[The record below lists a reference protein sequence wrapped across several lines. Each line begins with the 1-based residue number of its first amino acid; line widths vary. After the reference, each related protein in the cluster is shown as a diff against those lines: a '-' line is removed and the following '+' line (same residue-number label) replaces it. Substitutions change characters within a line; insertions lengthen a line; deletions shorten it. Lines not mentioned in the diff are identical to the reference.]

1 MVSREG
7 FFWIGQSYDFCHHVM
22 TFNNTGLTIRWKFIF
37 FWWQLGKNLL
47 LFEWLT
53 CMIDKDLQATNVYF
67 F

>member
-22 TFNNTGLTIRWKFIF
+22 TFNKTGLTIRWNFIF
-37 FWWQLGKNLL
+37 LVTIGQKSIAFWMAYLYDRQGFTSHK
-47 LFEWLT
+47 
-53 CMIDKDLQATNVYF
+53 CVF